1 MGSARRSFLMSLAG
15 APLLPAAL
23 AQAAPNPVALQ
34 VAPNPPAPASP
45 TPSPSDAP
53 SPMAE
58 ALAEAARHRF
68 GAHFAPGD
76 LGEIRKAIHGNL
88 RAADRLHAMVKL
100 TNADEP
106 VTTFAAQPPGA
117 VPREQPAPRPRRR

>member
-23 AQAAPNPVALQ
+23 AQ
-34 VAPNPPAPASP
+34 VAPNPPAPPSP

-76 LGEIRKAIHGNL
+76 LGEIRKTIHGNL

>member
-15 APLLPAAL
+15 APLLPAAF
-23 AQAAPNPVALQ
+23 AQ
-34 VAPNPPAPASP
+34 VAPNPPQTPSP
-45 TPSPSDAP
+45 TPAPSPSDVP

-68 GAHFAPGD
+68 GAHFALGD
-76 LGEIRKAIHGNL
+76 LSEVRKAIHGNL

-100 TNADEP
+100 ANADEP

>member
-1 MGSARRSFLMSLAG
+1 MKQGARRRTFLASLAA

-23 AQAAPNPVALQ
+23 AQ
-34 VAPNPPAPASP
+34 VAPNPPQP
-45 TPSPSDAP
+45 PSPSPSPSPADAP

-68 GAHFAPGD
+68 GAHFQPGD
-76 LGEIRKAIHGNL
+76 MDEVRKAVHGNL
-88 RAADRLHAMVKL
+88 QAADRLHKVKL

-106 VTTFAAQPPGA
+106 VTTFSAQLPGPA
-117 VPREQPAPRPRRR
+117 LREQPAPRPRPRR